1 MSARPLSWFSSN
13 TLFMYL
19 SITHGFVFIFR
30 AIYWC
35 LLNVFRLFLQHH
47 SPFTLYCLH
56 YPKAVHLLLFTL
68 VIGWFLF
75 CSSSSFNL
83 LACTLVFSD
92 GKNAIFPFVSF
103 CYVFFSIQKW
113 YPSFVWLVWLF
124 CLLLILFVH
133 HLIYY
138 YLLCCC
144 CCSCCWVLYV
154 FVLFCFAYHRCYHLH
169 VFVAVLSCFSSIL
182 LIICV

>member
-13 TLFMYL
+13 TLFVYF

-75 CSSSSFNL
+75 CSFFCSNL

-92 GKNAIFPFVSF
+92 GKKRHFSLRVFLLCFFFYTKVMPFF
-103 CYVFFSIQKW
+103 CVACLVVL
-113 YPSFVWLVWLF
+113 FVVDLIRSSSY
-124 CLLLILFVH
+124 LLLLT
-133 HLIYY
+133 
-138 YLLCCC
+138 LL
-144 CCSCCWVLYV
+144 
-154 FVLFCFAYHRCYHLH
+154 
-169 VFVAVLSCFSSIL
+169 L
-182 LIICV
+182 LL